1 MTAPLDI
8 KNTDVKVEVSEFQG
22 KMRVDIRKWYQDKNT
37 GEWKRTA
44 KGLNITLEE
53 WESFKNQIN
62 DISSYIK
69 EEVNK

>member
-22 KMRVDIRKWYQDKNT
+22 KMRVDIRKWYQDKNS

-44 KGLNITLEE
+44 KGLNITVEE
-53 WESFKNQIN
+53 WELFKNQMD